1 MTHKTAD
8 INLLDAA
15 WDDPRLRVDMPR
27 IHLKVKY
34 DQDIDRTKKR
44 WSQAPHPSF
53 DTDDDVETFLMKLFR
68 KLWKF
73 WDRKYIVDFKLVLP
87 PFDAF
92 VAMMELGD
100 DADNDLRSTLMYY
113 LDSFFPYVPED
124 KKLRKIDHH
133 QKQDDGVLSNEEL
146 YYVAEYILANHQA
159 AE

>member
-1 MTHKTAD
+1 MTHKTTD

-34 DQDIDRTKKR
+34 ETIDRAKKR
-44 WSQAPHPSF
+44 GSQAPHPSF
-53 DTDDDVETFLMKLFR
+53 DTDDDVEVFLMKAFR

-73 WDRKYIVDFKLVLP
+73 WAREYIVDFKLALP
-87 PFDAF
+87 PFDTF
-92 VAMMELGD
+92 VEMMEFGA

-133 QKQDDGVLSNEEL
+133 QKQDDGVLSNDEL
-146 YYVAEYILANHQA
+146 YYVADYILTNHQVA
-159 AE
+159 

>member
-1 MTHKTAD
+1 MGHKVAD

-34 DQDIDRTKKR
+34 ETIDRTKR
-44 WSQAPHPSF
+44 RGSYAPHPSF
-53 DTDDDVETFLMKLFR
+53 DTDDDVENFLMKVFR

-73 WDRKYIVDFKLVLP
+73 WDRSYIIDAKLTPP

-124 KKLRKIDHH
+124 RKLRKIDHH
-133 QKQDDGVLSNEEL
+133 QKQDDGVLSDAEL
-146 YYVAEYILANHQA
+146 YYVADYILANHQ
-159 AE
+159 EL